1 MIDDDT
7 EYDTNKALEEWGH
20 ISVAINNIF
29 SGQSKEVSYE
39 VLYNKVFDLTINRFA
54 VRTYQLL
61 EENIKKNI
69 TKLVQSL
76 SDQQEGD

>member
-7 EYDTNKALEEWGH
+7 EYDTNKALEEWEK
-20 ISVAINNIF
+20 ISIAINNIF

-39 VLYNKVFDLTINRFA
+39 ELYNKVFDLTINRFA

-76 SDQQEGD
+76 SDQ

>member
-76 SDQQEGD
+76 FDQQEGD

>member
-7 EYDTNKALEEWGH
+7 EYDTNKAMEEWGH

-39 VLYNKVFDLTINRFA
+39 ELYNKVFDLTINRFA